1 MLIMEE
7 VSSNFE
13 ILEEELVY
21 EEFIYYERLVNNL
34 EIELFREEKN
44 WYLLG
49 MIQEGI
55 RNILSLRRKIELMN
69 ENANYLVVI
78 HQLNELLKRLNN
90 LETTVHANSN
100 ISLGKFLTQCNQT
113 SITHL
118 VYTNNQHPK
127 IRLYGAAS
135 YMFLCQFHRENTPSL
150 GITERVGCGYCFAC
164 GIGFNAIQYLMEYE
178 NLDYKEAVQILAR
191 IYLIKLNRNSIKEDH
206 PLVIKYQESLL
217 SDDFKALL
225 EKAYQRALNGKN
237 NMEIFNII
245 NKFEHDFHIIERV
258 KNKRSIRLDNRQK
271 KYYLKMPTFN
281 TYPEGE

>member
-1 MLIMEE
+1 MEE

-90 LETTVHANSN
+90 LETTVYANSS

-225 EKAYQRALNGKN
+225 EKAYQRALNRKN
-237 NMEIFNII
+237 NMEIFNSI